1 MRARLP
7 WILFFVSLALN
18 VSVIAG
24 VLWVGHGKLFGGEH
38 AVARL
43 ARELNLNDAQRA
55 SLETLRN
62 EVVARRAEVEV
73 TAGRGIDTT
82 IAALS
87 EATYDPETVR
97 WASIERSQ
105 PMRDFL
111 IWVTGKLHAFA
122 WTLDETQRALLI
134 QKMRD
139 EPGLFWAMLR
149 PDSERKP

>member
-24 VLWVGHGKLFGGEH
+24 VLWVGHGKLFGGEPP
-38 AVARL
+38 VQRL
-43 ARELNLNDAQRA
+43 ARELKLTDPQRDA
-55 SLETLRN
+55 LEALRQ
-62 EVVARRAEVEV
+62 EVAARRAEVEA

-87 EATYDPETVR
+87 QPTYDPESVR

-105 PMRDFL
+105 PMRDYL
-111 IWVTGKLHAFA
+111 IWVTGELHAFA
-122 WTLDETQRALLI
+122 WSLDESQRAALI
-134 QKMRD
+134 RKLDQ
-139 EPGLFWAMLR
+139 EPGIFWVMLR
-149 PDSERKP
+149 PDPDRK